1 MAAQDNPMISSFVGT
16 VMELTAEE
24 KVAQAA
30 EMRRRYLNDIA
41 TYEYE
46 IARAK
51 DSAEIARVEEAK
63 AREDKAKAR
72 EDEAKA
78 REEAR
83 QLQAAFGETIAQ
95 KDAEIARLQKLLGEK

>member
-63 AREDKAKAR
+63 ARED
-72 EDEAKA
+72 EAKA
-78 REEAR
+78 REESR
-83 QLQAAFGETIAQ
+83 QLQAAFDETIAQ